1 MAVWAF
7 SGVFLKIKKCGE
19 GVGGGVEE
27 SETFEVLKDVE
38 AIEESETFEVLK
50 DVEATNTTKRSHGL
64 LFMFRCCLARFVFL
78 PVWVFFFPISLQET
92 KKEQGKYAKM
102 QRNSRVSKNSRI

>member
-7 SGVFLKIKKCGE
+7 LVCLKNKQKNGE

-27 SETFEVLKDVE
+27 SETFE
-38 AIEESETFEVLK
+38 ILK
-50 DVEATNTTKRSHGL
+50 DVEATNTTKRSHGP
-64 LFMFRCCLARFVFL
+64 LFMFRCCLVCFVFL